1 MTNAPL
7 SSPSLRTQ
15 RRFLTIQGLPASTPT
30 ESLYGQHPTG
40 TPTTPVKG
48 DQNWLLTVPS
58 RDAAT
63 SRWRSYRETC
73 ATLVARNPDN
83 PLATAYLEAAERVLT
98 WRASVPEHL
107 HFWAED

>member
-15 RRFLTIQGLPASTPT
+15 RRFLTIEGLPASTPT
-30 ESLYGQHPTG
+30 ESLYWQHPTG
-40 TPTTPVKG
+40 TPTTLVRG
-48 DQNWLLTVPS
+48 DVNWLLTTPS
-58 RDAAT
+58 RDAPT
-63 SRWRSYRETC
+63 CRWRSYRETC
-73 ATLVARNPDN
+73 RRLVERNPGN
-83 PLATAYLEAAERVLT
+83 PLAAAYLAAADKVLA